1 MIKEFEKLLQL
12 TFFNLN
18 FFVVVV
24 VTVNSAVAA
33 ILITAFVFL
42 PFKIWDRNVFCDSFL
57 GQAKMTIDINNRTVV
72 LSHQLMGRRRQ
83 HNENMPGAVTLEIA
97 CYHDLLAV
105 QSRRLSGA
113 VILIILNKGS
123 LHTGLKLNLRP
134 LIRQPSV
141 WLVDAAFGLC
151 VMFSILTK
159 KNATHYMHSRL

>member
-1 MIKEFEKLLQL
+1 MIINVNHEQKLTVLGL
-12 TFFNLN
+12 ISRVFFLNLN
-18 FFVVVV
+18 ICLVFVVV

-57 GQAKMTIDINNRTVV
+57 GQAKMTININNRTVV

-105 QSRRLSGA
+105 
-113 VILIILNKGS
+113 
-123 LHTGLKLNLRP
+123 
-134 LIRQPSV
+134 
-141 WLVDAAFGLC
+141 
-151 VMFSILTK
+151 
-159 KNATHYMHSRL
+159 